1 MMIGNYLTHSMKMLT
16 ENCVPIWQYLEEL
29 VIFSALERELS
40 IRFRKMFNI
49 LSTIAC
55 TVKVFLKEKEV
66 HTRKLEN
73 EHSKSTSGI

>member
-1 MMIGNYLTHSMKMLT
+1 MENYVL
-16 ENCVPIWQYLEEL
+16 IWQYLEEL

-55 TVKVFLKEKEV
+55 TVIVF
-66 HTRKLEN
+66 
-73 EHSKSTSGI
+73 